1 MLLLLLT
8 TAAAAAA
15 AAAAA
20 TAAATTAIATIYY
33 YILCLFLLP
42 LPLLLPLLNPTMY
55 VHMHA
60 PTTGHRGGEDT
71 LEGGGRGGPVKP
83 GSYIYI
89 YICIKSHHL
98 DTVWT

>member
-15 AAAAA
+15 AAAGAA
-20 TAAATTAIATIYY
+20 TAAATTAITTIYY

-60 PTTGHRGGEDT
+60 PTTGHRGG
-71 LEGGGRGGPVKP
+71 GRIPWRGGEIETWGIAP
-83 GSYIYI
+83 
-89 YICIKSHHL
+89 
-98 DTVWT
+98 TQWTC